1 MDGCPIKM
9 PIFNGNFPARSCRV
23 QTRDLVMLTWT
34 TSQALSWRLGL
45 VIDGILM
52 DSIWSRDNWSRGWGA
67 KSPGVVGCDTSWVWR
82 STTGFWDTVVHFQT
96 NSYYPPWEPLEWTFI
111 KASGL
116 DFELAEKP
124 TSAENVD
131 IGYSRNSKFVAAW
144 FQGRLF
150 MPIGGMLCLILY
162 SWLVAWYEF
171 DLHSSQMYRKYQGQ
185 QRAGS
190 EKVWWAVSSPSGSV
204 QQSREGCIISLEFV
218 GLVCKL
224 ISPILSNPSR
234 LETFH
239 V

>member
-9 PIFNGNFPARSCRV
+9 PLFNGNFPARSCRV

-34 TSQALSWRLGL
+34 TSQAPSWRLGL

-67 KSPGVVGCDTSWVWR
+67 KSPGVVGCDTSWVW

-96 NSYYPPWEPLEWTFI
+96 NPYYPLWEPLEWTFI

-144 FQGRLF
+144 FQGRLCSCQLGQCYVWYCTADWLHD
-150 MPIGGMLCLILY
+150 MNLIFT
-162 SWLVAWYEF
+162 VHRCTANT
-171 DLHSSQMYRKYQGQ
+171 
-185 QRAGS
+185 RANKELAQKKCDEQS
-190 EKVWWAVSSPSGSV
+190 AVLPEVSSKVEKAASY
-204 QQSREGCIISLEFV
+204 RWNSLD
-218 GLVCKL
+218 
-224 ISPILSNPSR
+224 
-234 LETFH
+234 
-239 V
+239 